1 MGSSPEGELCPV
13 CAQQPAGCC
22 TSLVAP
28 SAASQ
33 AWLRVTE
40 AVKPQLSSPAVVRTF
55 LVGLLHSGL
64 KQTCSGVIIFLLSLS
79 GVSLWEQCR
88 MPHSGRALLVT
99 FSVQTER
106 RRRSGF
112 NW

>member
-40 AVKPQLSSPAVVRTF
+40 AVKPQLSSPAVLRTF

-64 KQTCSGVIIFLLSLS
+64 KRTRSGVINYDISYIPQWCLPVGAVQDASFQQSSACHLSAN
-79 GVSLWEQCR
+79 GV
-88 MPHSGRALLVT
+88 
-99 FSVQTER
+99 
-106 RRRSGF
+106 
-112 NW
+112 